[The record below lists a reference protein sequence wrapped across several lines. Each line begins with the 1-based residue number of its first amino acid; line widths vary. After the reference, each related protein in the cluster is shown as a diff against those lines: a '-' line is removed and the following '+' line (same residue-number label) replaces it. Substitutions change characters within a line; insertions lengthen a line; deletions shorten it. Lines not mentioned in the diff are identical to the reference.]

1 MQEATVPAKSAIYI
15 IIFQMAE
22 AALLRELLKE
32 ILIV

>member
-15 IIFQMAE
+15 KIFQMVDV
-22 AALLRELLKE
+22 ALLRELLKE